1 MSKLRIDKSVTR
13 DRLFMFVESFMDFVY
28 QPLCLCVLSM
38 KDRCHKSTEWKKM
51 LSQVVYK
58 KTTSF
63 DCELVLRFV
72 YCFSYVLLT
81 LIFVKYKSF
90 GTPSWLY
97 GQTEQ
102 MNPVAG
108 FDLLKINTYIE
119 TSYNGQRIR
128 CNGTE

>member
-1 MSKLRIDKSVTR
+1 M
-13 DRLFMFVESFMDFVY
+13 E
-28 QPLCLCVLSM
+28 
-38 KDRCHKSTEWKKM
+38 KM

-63 DCELVLRFV
+63 NCELVLRFV

-81 LIFVKYKSF
+81 VIYVKCKSF

-97 GQTEQ
+97 GHTEQ

-108 FDLLKINTYIE
+108 FDFLKINAYIE
-119 TSYNGQRIR
+119 TSYNGQRIT
-128 CNGTE
+128 CNGIE